1 MATLSLIPSFN
12 SGELSPLIHLRSD
25 LDKYRSGCRTLQN
38 MTVTPYGG
46 VRRRAGLAWFATAP
60 NKCRLFRFQAS
71 VEQGYVMEFS
81 HGLIRFYLNGLVMAG
96 GSVYTL
102 ATSYT
107 EADLA
112 GLQMV
117 QVNNVAYFTHPSHP
131 PYKMRRVYH
140 TLWEFAPVAFDYPAM
155 LEENLNKSLTITT
168 STAGGV
174 GGVIALDSSA
184 ALFAA
189 GHVGAHFQISHE
201 RTADQFEVT
210 LTATSGNNGQ
220 FTAGL
225 IVQGAWSFATSGT
238 WSGTFVI
245 QRSTNNGGSWQ
256 TIRQFSAT
264 ANDNYSAAGT
274 EPGQVLLRLG
284 WTHVATG
291 SSNPR
296 ASLEA
301 SGAFIRGLVKILG
314 VTSFTHAVAE
324 VVEPVR
330 GGTTSYWREGA
341 WSGVNGYP
349 RTVAAHEQRIIYGGN
364 ALRPSTLWG
373 SATDDYERFEPGVE
387 DDDSW
392 THALASD
399 QQNSIQWLISQK
411 SLLIGTSGD
420 EWVMS
425 SGGDETTIT
434 PSNVRARRHSGNGS
448 DFLKAR
454 VINDAVLFVQRGGK
468 KLRDMTFSF
477 EADGYTTSDLTLLS
491 EHIAGEGIID
501 TAYQAQP
508 ISTLWCVTRGGT
520 LIGLTYDRAQ
530 QLVGWHRHV
539 TGDATDGFESVTVR
553 TTAGEADQVWVSVR
567 RRINGSDRR
576 HIERICS
583 DGFFLET
590 PWSLRFASTDGISPW
605 LFYYNAFSAGDMRKQ
620 ANWRTPPYDTHVV
633 ALSNHT
639 ADDDTLTV
647 SESGYAEIADTQFV
661 TDHWR
666 SFIFDNEPGYS
677 STVTLGNWLLTQNVM
692 YECTQ
697 TYDTGGSV
705 SLEDVLP
712 PGGAVWGDYWTL
724 AEVPPLSPADT
735 SEFEFGDFTRFA
747 RLTAGTYAIG
757 NQVAHGFYVWQA
769 LAAHTAT
776 MATEPGVGEDW
787 EDYWEIVQGTYSV
800 GDLVSADGGNYICTA
815 DHTPSAAT
823 RPATGDDWGDVWALQ
838 PTDNLLFYVDAG
850 VTALA
855 FTGSEMTGLNH
866 LEGET
871 VQVLANGAV
880 LSPRVVTGG
889 KILFDQEG
897 DPSEFVS
904 VTAGL
909 GYESILEPMALEVG
923 MQNGTSVS
931 REKRIYEL
939 VIYFDKT
946 NGCQVASQ
954 PAGPFETLRFRF
966 GEVYADQPVPLFSGA
981 YVHKLAARHDLDA
994 SFLIKQDQPL
1004 PLTVLAVVPKW
1015 NVYGD

>member
-25 LDKYRSGCRTLQN
+25 LEKYRSGCRTLQN

-46 VRRRAGLAWFATAP
+46 VRRRAGLAYFVTAP
-60 NKCRLFRFQAS
+60 GKCRLFKFQAS
-71 VEQGYVMEFS
+71 VEQAYVMEFS
-81 HGLIRFYLNGLVMAG
+81 AGLVRFFLNETTPVFTVASPYTADDLDGIQMA
-96 GSVYTL
+96 
-102 ATSYT
+102 
-107 EADLA
+107 
-112 GLQMV
+112 
-117 QVNNVAYFTHPSHP
+117 QVNNVAYFTHPLRT

-140 TLWEFAPVAFDYPAM
+140 TLWEFAPVEFDYPAM

-168 STAGGV
+168 SAAGAAGAS
-174 GGVIALDSSA
+174 INLDSSA

-210 LTATSGNNGQ
+210 MTATSGNNGR

-256 TIRQFSAT
+256 TIRQFSAS
-264 ANDNYSAAGT
+264 ANDNYSAGGT
-274 EPGQVLLRLG
+274 EPGQVLLRIG

-301 SGAFIRGLVKILG
+301 SGAFIRGLVRI
-314 VTSFTHAVAE
+314 TSVMTSTHAE
-324 VVEPVR
+324 VVVVNRVR
-330 GGTTSYWREGA
+330 SGATSYWREGA

-373 SATDDYERFEPGVE
+373 SATDDYERFEPGV
-387 DDDSW
+387 DDTDSW

-434 PSNVRARRHSGNGS
+434 PSNVRARRQSGNGS

-477 EADGYTTSDLTLLS
+477 EADGYTTSDLTLLA

-567 RRINGSDRR
+567 RRIDGTDRR

-590 PWSLRFASTDGISPW
+590 PWSLLYPSTDGLELWDYRYLSSTAGTASLGPVGAPYPFFDPDW
-605 LFYYNAFSAGDMRKQ
+605 FYYCVVSHTMDETYVGTF
-620 ANWRTPPYDTHVV
+620 DTHAGYSFAAPDLGQTWVWV
-633 ALSNHT
+633 GPWINSLS
-639 ADDDTLTV
+639 
-647 SESGYAEIADTQFV
+647 SGGYAVGDTVHHADVIYRVILHHGASGGGPGIKEPGVAVDWATYWAIVDDVPVSLPNVVVQDEYLENDEV
-661 TDHWR
+661 QSGGYKYTATDDHAQTE
-666 SFIFDNEPGYS
+666 DNEPGVGIS
-677 STVTLGNWLLTQNVM
+677 W
-692 YECTQ
+692 
-697 TYDTGGSV
+697 GS
-705 SLEDVLP
+705 
-712 PGGAVWGDYWTL
+712 YW
-724 AEVPPLSPADT
+724 VRD
-735 SEFEFGDFTRFA
+735 
-747 RLTAGTYAIG
+747 
-757 NQVAHGFYVWQA
+757 
-769 LAAHTAT
+769 
-776 MATEPGVGEDW
+776 
-787 EDYWEIVQGTYSV
+787 QGTYSI
-800 GDLVSADGGNYICTA
+800 GDLVSADRGNYICTA

-838 PTDNLLFYVDAG
+838 PTDNLLFHVDAG

-855 FTGSEMTGLNH
+855 FTGDEMTGLDH

-880 LSPRVVTGG
+880 LSPRVVSGG
-889 KILFDQEG
+889 AIQFDQEG
-897 DPSEFVS
+897 DPTEFVS

-909 GYESILEPMALEVG
+909 AYESLLEPMALEVG

-946 NGCQVASQ
+946 NGCQVASTT
-954 PAGPFETLRFRF
+954 AGPFETLRFRF
-966 GEVYADQPVPLFSGA
+966 GDVYADQAVPLFSGA
-981 YVHKLAARHDLDA
+981 YVHKLAARHDLEA
-994 SFLIKQDQPL
+994 SFVIKQDQPL